1 MSKFNFTL
9 EKNAFAQ
16 LVAIDAK
23 GTRHEGVS
31 PVRAF
36 PLTSPRENISLVGTD
51 GHEVAWIA
59 SLDDLDAS
67 QRAVLDEAMA
77 SRDFVPV
84 ISRIVGVSTYSTPST
99 WDVET
104 DKGSTSFVLKGED
117 DIRRLQDG
125 SLLIGA
131 SHGVQFAIANRAALD
146 RPSRKILERFL

>member
-1 MSKFNFTL
+1 MSAFNFTL

-23 GTRHEGVS
+23 GVRHEGVS

-51 GHEVAWIA
+51 GHEVAWIV
-59 SLDDLDAS
+59 SLDDLDLS
-67 QRAVLDEAMA
+67 QRAILEDVMS

-84 ISRIVGVSTYSTPST
+84 ISRIVDVSTFSTPST
-99 WDVET
+99 WNVET
-104 DKGSTSFVLKGED
+104 DRGPTSFVLKGED

-131 SHGVQFAIANRAALD
+131 SHGVQFAIADRSALD